1 VIGTPGNETPGRV
14 YGLAYLLHGGYWTA
28 VNAHDLLPRSTESG
42 CGSRVVLQEEG
53 MDWLEFRPWSRDV
66 ERFCRTWLEQAS
78 RHRVPSGPP
87 RADQSALM
95 REYAKSCEC
104 LLVLA
109 EEDGD
114 PPSTHTRN

>member
-1 VIGTPGNETPGRV
+1 
-14 YGLAYLLHGGYWTA
+14 LLDGGDRAQSAAAFDGKWLGMA
-28 VNAHDLLPRSTESG
+28 R
-42 CGSRVVLQEEG
+42 GSQEEG

-95 REYAKSCEC
+95 REYAKSCGC

-114 PPSTHTRN
+114 PPFTHTRN